1 MKKKVAII
9 GAGIAGLTLGNL
21 LKKNP
26 QISFKIYERSD
37 GLVIKEGYGI
47 QLSVN
52 CISILRELDFD
63 LIDTKKMFHPQ
74 KLNFFSLDNKK
85 ICDLDLIKFNTIKN
99 KYTTLR
105 RSVLVEFLREKLFNE
120 NLKFNK
126 DIKKISELKDKIL
139 INFSDNTNDLVDYLF
154 VCDGVFSNTKKIIEK
169 KPPSP
174 KFIKAF
180 AFRTIINSSDTSE
193 IDTKNISLFMGSKLH
208 VVTYPVNEKGEL
220 NVVCVVRSNQ
230 KNIIDPKDFIEKNL
244 FTQSKKLKNLFKNE
258 LETWP
263 IYVNEKLFKSSNK
276 KIFYVGDSFHTLL
289 PSMAQ
294 GAAQSIEGAYEI
306 YNLFSKNI
314 KDFDNIYYNNRLKK
328 IKSINRRSKFNY
340 FSFHLSNNFL
350 KKVRNFILKKLV
362 KNEKFL
368 KSYLGKIYN

>member
-21 LKKNP
+21 LKKNL

-74 KLNFFSLDNKK
+74 KLNFLSIDNAK
-85 ICDLDLIKFNTIKN
+85 ICELDLIKFNTLNN

-105 RSVLVEFLREKLFNE
+105 RSVLVEFLREKLFKE

-169 KPPSP
+169 NPPSP

-193 IDTKNISLFMGSKLH
+193 IDAKNISLFMGSKLH
-208 VVTYPVNEKGEL
+208 LVTYPVNEKGEL

-230 KNIIDPKDFIEKNL
+230 KNIIDPKDFIEKTV

-263 IYVNEKLFKSSNK
+263 IYVNEKLFKSPNK
-276 KIFYVGDSFHTLL
+276 KIFYVGDSFHALL

-340 FSFHLSNNFL
+340 FSFHLSSNFL